1 MITFLRLL
9 LFTFFTTLVAI
20 SSVSQVKDIKQD
32 TLAKRAEQKL
42 KGLKKAELSNFDLG
56 KRFSLN
62 PLTTAMYFENLE
74 SIQVEDFMTVMKSGD
89 YVPELYVDSIKTIKA
104 VVFRKANSLEK
115 VRWNW
120 KEAQTVDSVQRK
132 SGLVGKQALPFSVE
146 DILGNSYSL
155 DELKGKVV
163 VLNFWFVECKPCIM
177 EMPELNQLVDKYKDK
192 EVVFL
197 AFATNKKS
205 EIEKFL
211 KRKPFKY
218 NIVAESKVIANAY
231 SVSSYPTH
239 VVIDSN
245 SNISYVTSGYGTT
258 TTKDLDKAIE
268 SCLSKTN

>member
-1 MITFLRLL
+1 MKSFLKFLPFIL
-9 LFTFFTTLVAI
+9 IAIASTLDCIGQVA
-20 SSVSQVKDIKQD
+20 DLKQD
-32 TLAKRAEQKL
+32 TLAKRHEHKL
-42 KGLKKAELSNFDLG
+42 KGLKRAELSNLDLG
-56 KRFSLN
+56 MRFSLN

-74 SIQVEDFMTVMKSGD
+74 LIQVEDFMAVLKSGD

-120 KEAQTVDSVQRK
+120 KETQTVDSVQSK

-163 VLNFWFVECKPCIM
+163 VLNFWFVECKPGIM
-177 EMPELNQLVDKYKDK
+177 EMPELNELIDKYKDK

-218 NIVAESKVIANAY
+218 DIVAESKVIANAY
-231 SVSSYPTH
+231 SVSSYLTY

-245 SNISYVTSGYGTT
+245 SNISYVTSGYRTSTT
-258 TTKDLDKAIE
+258 RDLGKAIE
-268 SCLSKTN
+268 S